1 MTTANWYNS
10 TWVERHIQKLFWKNT
25 FENCFPYNT
34 KLTQNNC
41 FLNLNRFKKAAVT
54 INRRNKLM
62 WQQYFGPEFSSN
74 NFDLKPT
81 YIMPQLVPKDP
92 YLQTFQYKKWISY
105 ISEVAQRITFK
116 PEGYCFKF
124 HLAHGW
130 SLVIQTHFRASD
142 LLQVE
147 IVTTQWWTYGHWG
160 CTLSSGTK
168 VLPKYASKY

>member
-1 MTTANWYNS
+1 MTTANWCNS

-54 INRRNKLM
+54 INHRNKLM

-74 NFDLKPT
+74 NFNLKPT
-81 YIMPQLVPKDP
+81 YIMPQ
-92 YLQTFQYKKWISY
+92 
-105 ISEVAQRITFK
+105 
-116 PEGYCFKF
+116 
-124 HLAHGW
+124 LAHGW